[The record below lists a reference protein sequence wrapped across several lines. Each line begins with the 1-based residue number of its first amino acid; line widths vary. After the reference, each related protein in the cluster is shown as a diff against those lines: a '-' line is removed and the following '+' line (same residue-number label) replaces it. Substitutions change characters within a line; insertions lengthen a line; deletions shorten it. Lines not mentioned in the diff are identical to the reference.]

1 MIRVGF
7 RADASKKI
15 GAGHLMR
22 CQAFAQTLIL
32 HDVDSIFFT
41 RGSSLPLI
49 RQRFDWLGQVV
60 LIPDNLS
67 LEQEVGWI
75 AEQQQVLQLSAIVLD
90 GYHFNTAYRHLL
102 RACIR
107 PLIIYD
113 DLNDSGSLNAD
124 MVINCSDVAKELGY
138 ETTAAEAV
146 QCLGSDYRL
155 LRKEFNQLTNV
166 PFSQRNV
173 LTLVMGG
180 SDPFNL
186 TLPILRELEQRP
198 TWQLHLCVITGSLY
212 PHLAELSVFLQQSK
226 LNIQHKH
233 NCQNMASMFSSSRL
247 VVSAAG
253 SSQYEILACQ
263 APALLLVVADNQLPA
278 SLFAEQQGW
287 CQIQDLTDFIDI
299 ASVVDKFLG
308 LWSAA
313 ESLEFLHLK
322 ACQFESNN
330 GTALYSQLSRLI
342 AKFTDG
348 QHDR

>member
-41 RGSSLPLI
+41 RGSSLSLI
-49 RQRFDWLGQVV
+49 HQRFDWFGQVV
-60 LIPDNLS
+60 LIPDTLS

-75 AEQQQVLQLSAIVLD
+75 AEQQQVLQLSAVVLD
-90 GYHFNTAYRHLL
+90 GYHFNAAYRHLL
-102 RACIR
+102 RACIC
-107 PLIIYD
+107 PLVVYD
-113 DLNDSGSLNAD
+113 DLNNSGSLNAD
-124 MVINCSDVAKELGY
+124 MVINYSDVAKDLGY
-138 ETTAAEAV
+138 EATATKAIL
-146 QCLGSDYRL
+146 CLGAHYRL
-155 LRKEFNQLTNV
+155 LRREFNQLAHV

-186 TLPILRELEQRP
+186 TLPILKELEKRP
-198 TWQLHLCVITGSLY
+198 ARQLRLCVVTGALY
-212 PHLAELSVFLQQSK
+212 PHLAELTTFLQHSK

-233 NCQNMASMFSSSRL
+233 NCQNMASIFSSSRL
-247 VVSAAG
+247 VMSAAG

-287 CQIQDLTDFIDI
+287 CQIQDLTNSIDI
-299 ASVVDKFLG
+299 ASVVDKVLW

-313 ESLEFLHLK
+313 ESLELMHLK
-322 ACQFESNN
+322 SCQFESSN
-330 GTALYSQLSRLI
+330 GTALYSQLARLI